1 MSEHKKTGAERRKH
15 RRFSVVEGMVEPIT
29 LELEGADSLM
39 HKQPAIMTDLSAGGI
54 SLLMFVEPPHT
65 KSFQMTLNIP
75 GLEGVPIE
83 AGIVASQKGETYSV
97 GLTFRK
103 ISRGAK
109 SIEKMAET
117 APTARPE
124 PARLPEPAAPT
135 ARLFAVH
142 RRPSRRARRSRDF
155 DRTGWADA

>member
-54 SLLMFVEPPHT
+54 SLLMFIEPPHT

-83 AGIVASQKGETYSV
+83 AGIVRVHQKGETYSV
-97 GLTFRK
+97 GLAFRK
-103 ISRGAK
+103 ISREAQK
-109 SIEKMAET
+109 SIEKMAEDSADCQTRTSLGLPDACGSDCPFHSLFT
-117 APTARPE
+117 AKPKA
-124 PARLPEPAAPT
+124 
-135 ARLFAVH
+135 
-142 RRPSRRARRSRDF
+142 SRKAK
-155 DRTGWADA
+155 

>member
-83 AGIVASQKGETYSV
+83 AGIVRVHQKGETYSV
-97 GLTFRK
+97 GLAFRK
-103 ISRGAK
+103 ISREAQK
-109 SIEKMAET
+109 SIEKMAEDSADCQTRTSLGLPDACGSDCPFHSLFT
-117 APTARPE
+117 AKPKS
-124 PARLPEPAAPT
+124 
-135 ARLFAVH
+135 
-142 RRPSRRARRSRDF
+142 SRKAK
-155 DRTGWADA
+155 

>member
-29 LELEGADSLM
+29 LELQGPDDTM
-39 HKQPAIMTDLSAGGI
+39 RKQPAIMTDLSAGGI

-65 KSFQMTLNIP
+65 KSFQMTLSIP

-83 AGIVASQKGETYSV
+83 ASIVRVHQKGETYSV

-103 ISRGAK
+103 IPRDAQK
-109 SIEKMAET
+109 SIEKMAEDSADCQT
-117 APTARPE
+117 RTSLG
-124 PARLPEPAAPT
+124 LPDACGSDCPFHS
-135 ARLFAVH
+135 LFAAK
-142 RRPSRRARRSRDF
+142 ST
-155 DRTGWADA
+155 RTRKAK

>member
-29 LELEGADSLM
+29 LELEGSDNMM

-83 AGIVASQKGETYSV
+83 AGIVRVHQKGETYSV
-97 GLTFRK
+97 GLAFRK
-103 ISRGAK
+103 IPREAQK
-109 SIEKMAET
+109 SIEKMAEDSADCQT
-117 APTARPE
+117 RVSLGMPDACGSDCPFHSLFSGKAKSARK
-124 PARLPEPAAPT
+124 AK
-135 ARLFAVH
+135 
-142 RRPSRRARRSRDF
+142 
-155 DRTGWADA
+155 